1 MRLTEWQQ
9 RKSLVKA
16 AMDLRD
22 KNETFQMLLE
32 LLEEESPLNLPMGQ
46 QGPTGD
52 DRSYRLGLI
61 EGYTKCLRTM
71 KATWTAPMKAPE
83 PIKATFRPPEE

>member
-16 AMDLRD
+16 AMALKED
-22 KNETFQMLLE
+22 ETFSLLLE
-32 LLEEESPLNLPMGQ
+32 MLEEESPLNLPLSQ

-71 KATWTAPMKAPE
+71 RATWITPKLSIAD
-83 PIKATFRPPEE
+83 IKATYKPSEE